1 MSSITIEK
9 TDLTKMTIDCIVN
22 AANSQLAMGG
32 GVCGAI
38 FRAAGPRELQ
48 AECDKIG
55 HCPTGSAV
63 ITFGFALKAKYVI
76 HAVGPI
82 WRGGNNHEAEDLYG
96 CYRESL
102 KRASENDCHSI
113 GFPLISSGIF
123 GYPKD
128 QAWREALQS
137 CSDWIA
143 KHTDYDIKIVF
154 AVLDDS
160 VLDLGLKTMKD
171 LGITN
176 AS

>member
-63 ITFGFALKAKYVI
+63 ITSGFALKAKYVI

-102 KRASENDCHSI
+102 NRAYENDCHSI

-123 GYPKD
+123 GYPKE

-143 KHTDYDIKIVF
+143 ENPDYDIKIVF

-176 AS
+176 AL

>member
-63 ITFGFALKAKYVI
+63 ITSGFALKAKYVI
-76 HAVGPI
+76 HAVGSI

-102 KRASENDCHSI
+102 TKTARIPPS
-113 GFPLISSGIF
+113 SSG
-123 GYPKD
+123 GGMNCK
-128 QAWREALQS
+128 
-137 CSDWIA
+137 
-143 KHTDYDIKIVF
+143 KIKIHQRERLF
-154 AVLDDS
+154 ANALR
-160 VLDLGLKTMKD
+160 
-171 LGITN
+171 GIIRHPIKRSYPAGPGTGMN
-176 AS
+176 VQGC